1 MWAGGRIYGGFWQR
15 IKREWRKTIE
25 IDGVAATELDYKAN
39 HPSMV
44 YHLSTGE
51 PIPSD
56 CYAIAGYD
64 RDIVKIAVMMM
75 MINND
80 DSSKAAAALVQKVRK
95 KLNKSISH
103 DVGRSLI
110 ASLEELHAPIVP
122 YLYDKRLGKTLQVI
136 EGEIASD
143 ILLTLLQDGV
153 PCLPV
158 HDSFI
163 VASPHRERLRTAMI
177 DSYKKHLNKE
187 PRIDTKY

>member
-1 MWAGGRIYGGFWQR
+1 
-15 IKREWRKTIE
+15 
-25 IDGVAATELDYKAN
+25 
-39 HPSMV
+39 MV